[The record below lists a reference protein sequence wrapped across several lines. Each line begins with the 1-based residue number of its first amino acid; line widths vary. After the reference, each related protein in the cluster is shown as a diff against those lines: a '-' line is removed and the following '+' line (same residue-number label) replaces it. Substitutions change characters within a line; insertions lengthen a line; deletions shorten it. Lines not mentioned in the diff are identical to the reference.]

1 MTWRAV
7 CPEHSDLGPASSKVV
22 FLEELG
28 MTWSTEECTEQLG
41 SSKDF
46 LKRELRV
53 LHVHVCVFSIRDG
66 LQNLP
71 LFRA

>member
-1 MTWRAV
+1 MQTHCMTWRAV

-53 LHVHVCVFSIRDG
+53 CMCMSVF
-66 LQNLP
+66 LV
-71 LFRA
+71 